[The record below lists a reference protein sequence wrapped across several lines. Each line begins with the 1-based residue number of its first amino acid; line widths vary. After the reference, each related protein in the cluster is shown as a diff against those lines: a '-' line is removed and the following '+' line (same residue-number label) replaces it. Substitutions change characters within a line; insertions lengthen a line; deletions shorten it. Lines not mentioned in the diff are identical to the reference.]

1 MEEASP
7 KAPTGADRPTPA
19 DHPKPKRS
27 LIKRVIIWMVILLIF
42 AGLFVLT
49 LRQKSGPP
57 AAGGGGGRRAMLGGT
72 VTITPATATKGDIG
86 VYQEAIGTVTPVY
99 TSTIISQVTG
109 QIDAVH
115 YKEGQLVHKGDPLVD
130 IDPRPYEANVVQ
142 AQGTLDKDT
151 QVLGQA
157 KMDLERYRT
166 AWAKNAIAKQIL
178 DDQEKTVAQDEGTVK
193 ADQGQLQYDQVQ
205 LTYCHITAPVTGR
218 VGLRLVD
225 PGNLA
230 QANNSGT
237 PLVVVTQEQP
247 ITVIFT
253 VAEDALGEI
262 QAQYRHGAAL
272 RVDAYDRS
280 AQTKIATGK
289 LLTLDNQID
298 TTTGTLKLRAIF
310 DNNNGALFPNQFVN
324 TRLLVKT
331 LHNMTL
337 IPTSAIQHNGDT
349 AFVYVIKNNIAVVT
363 NVKPGIADG
372 TTTAVEGINPG
383 DVLANSSFEKLQPNS
398 KVQIAGSKP
407 AGRNGSKPN
416 STAPNSTAPTG
427 TKKSGTKTSGT
438 KTTKSGNKATP

>member
-7 KAPTGADRPTPA
+7 KAPTGPDRPTPA
-19 DHPKPKRS
+19 NHPKPKRS
-27 LIKRVIIWMVILLIF
+27 LLKRVVVWIVILLIF

-49 LRQKSGPP
+49 LRQKTAPQ
-57 AAGGGGGRRAMLGGT
+57 AAGGGRRSMMGGT
-72 VTITPATATKGDIG
+72 VTVVPVTATKGDIG

-99 TSTIISQVTG
+99 TSTIVSQITG
-109 QIDAVH
+109 QIVAVH
-115 YKEGQLVHKGDPLVD
+115 YKEGQLVQKGDPLVD
-130 IDPRPYEANVVQ
+130 IDPRPYEANVNQ

-166 AWAKNAIAKQIL
+166 AWSKNAIAKQIL
-178 DDQEKTVAQDEGTVK
+178 DDQEKTVSQDEGTVK
-193 ADQGQLQYDQVQ
+193 ADQGQLDFDKVQ
-205 LTYCHITAPVTGR
+205 LVYCHITAPFTGR

-230 QANNSGT
+230 QANNSST
-237 PLVVVTQEQP
+237 PLVVITQEQP

-262 QAQYRHGAAL
+262 QAQYRHGASL

-289 LLTLDNQID
+289 LLTLDNLID

-310 DNNNGALFPNQFVN
+310 NNNNRALFPNQFVN

-331 LHNMTL
+331 LRNMTL

-349 AFVYVIKNNIAVVT
+349 AFVYVLKDNVAHVT
-363 NVKPGIADG
+363 DVKPGVADG
-372 TTTAVEGINPG
+372 TVTAVEGINPG
-383 DVLANSSFEKLQPNS
+383 DVVANSSFEKLQPNS
-398 KVQIAGSKP
+398 KVQISKSSQQG
-407 AGRNGSKPN
+407 AQ
-416 STAPNSTAPTG
+416 
-427 TKKSGTKTSGT
+427 SGTQPNGT
-438 KTTKSGNKATP
+438 TKPGNKTTKSKATP

>member
-7 KAPTGADRPTPA
+7 KSPTAPDRPTPA
-19 DHPKPKRS
+19 GHPKPKRS
-27 LIKRVIIWMVILLIF
+27 LFKRIVVWLVILFIF

-49 LRQKSGPP
+49 LRQKSAPQ
-57 AAGGGGGRRAMLGGT
+57 AAASGGGRRAMVGGT

-109 QIDAVH
+109 NIDAVH
-115 YKEGQLVHKGDPLVD
+115 YTEGQTVHKGDPLVD

-157 KMDLERYRT
+157 KMDLDRYRA

-193 ADQGQLQYDQVQ
+193 ADQGQLDFDKVQ
-205 LTYCHITAPVTGR
+205 LTYCHIVAPITGR

-230 QANNSGT
+230 QANNSST
-237 PLVVVTQEQP
+237 PLVVITQEQP

-272 RVDAYDRS
+272 RVDAFDRT

-349 AFVYVIKNNIAVVT
+349 AFVYVIKNNVAVVT
-363 NVKPGIADG
+363 NVKPGVADG

-383 DVLANSSFEKLQPNS
+383 DVVANSSFEKLQPNS

-407 AGRNGSKPN
+407 AAKSGSKTKPA
-416 STAPNSTAPTG
+416 TTTG
-427 TKKSGTKTSGT
+427 TTKS
-438 KTTKSGNKATP
+438 TKSGNKATP